1 MFLVGTGLL
10 VQRNVYFFLHHS
22 QRHSENKPKGLKV
35 LKQADQLNSHNIV
48 DCCSKPIFN
57 LSWLLISLLIV
68 NLKFKVDL
76 SWLWEKERM

>member
-48 DCCSKPIFN
+48 DCCSKEN
-57 LSWLLISLLIV
+57 LINSNEEKIQLSLP
-68 NLKFKVDL
+68 
-76 SWLWEKERM
+76 